1 MAKNLFNFYLDDD
14 VKYAAMDKLTRVCGE
29 HSKGQLAS
37 LIRVMLTDFAL
48 TPDEQVSNELVEK
61 IKQEYV
67 YNTSKNKRT
76 RSNL

>member
-29 HSKGQLAS
+29 YGKGQLAS

-67 YNTSKNKRT
+67 YNTFKNKRT

>member
-29 HSKGQLAS
+29 YSKGQLAS
-37 LIRVMLTDFAL
+37 LIRVMLTDFTL

>member
-1 MAKNLFNFYLDDD
+1 
-14 VKYAAMDKLTRVCGE
+14 
-29 HSKGQLAS
+29 
-37 LIRVMLTDFAL
+37 MLTDFAL